1 MSAATVQSQA
11 RTPTRARGRRRRR
24 DGLQG
29 YLWISPWLIG
39 VTLFTIGPM
48 LASLFLS
55 FTQYNIVANPR
66 WIGAANYV
74 NAFTKDKLF
83 WGSLGRTLLFA
94 LISVP
99 LSSIGSLGA
108 ALLLNRTWRG
118 TSFFRACFFLPS
130 LIPLV
135 ASALLW
141 RWIFDP
147 RLGLLNYLLSLIGV
161 KGPGWFSSAEW
172 AMPGIIIMSLW
183 GTIGGSQM
191 LIFLAGLQGIP
202 RELTEAAE
210 VDGASRWRRLW
221 AITLP
226 MLSPTLFFNL
236 VLGII
241 GALKVFSV
249 AYIATE
255 GGPNYA
261 TWFYLLH
268 LYYQAFRFFEMGY
281 ASALAWI
288 FFAVVI
294 CFTILQV
301 RLSNRWVYYEGAGRE

>member
-1 MSAATVQSQA
+1 
-11 RTPTRARGRRRRR
+11 
-24 DGLQG
+24 
-29 YLWISPWLIG
+29 
-39 VTLFTIGPM
+39 
-48 LASLFLS
+48 
-55 FTQYNIVANPR
+55 
-66 WIGAANYV
+66 
-74 NAFTKDKLF
+74 
-83 WGSLGRTLLFA
+83 
-94 LISVP
+94 
-99 LSSIGSLGA
+99 
-108 ALLLNRTWRG
+108 
-118 TSFFRACFFLPS
+118 
-130 LIPLV
+130 
-135 ASALLW
+135 
-141 RWIFDP
+141 
-147 RLGLLNYLLSLIGV
+147 
-161 KGPGWFSSAEW
+161 
-172 AMPGIIIMSLW
+172 MPGIIIMSLW

-301 RLSNRWVYYEGAGRE
+301 RLSKRWVYYEGAGRE